1 MIDQINEWMNE
12 RAWTDGQMDGW
23 MICSLVG
30 SLAGQMA
37 GLVQLDDGQ
46 QLMLLLRATGCVATA
61 AAADAILA
69 NMVNSHLYTKLTIC
83 DLRVSVCV
91 HDCVCLIF

>member
-1 MIDQINEWMNE
+1 MIDQINEWMNDC
-12 RAWTDGQMDGW
+12 AWTDGW

-46 QLMLLLRATGCVATA
+46 QLMLLLRATGCVTT

-83 DLRVSVCV
+83 DLRVSQCVCTTVCV
-91 HDCVCLIF
+91 